1 MPNGGRPPV
10 EAFEEANQEL
20 VRALRSGN
28 REVRA
33 FALAEASPMVDDE
46 IASELLR
53 FARDPE
59 KPEEERGDALI
70 ALGPALETCSYEEA
84 DDGSLPAPLP
94 GEEDWWDLPLGSA
107 AYREVGE
114 ALRRIYLDA
123 AQPKLVRRR
132 ALEAAV
138 RAPRDWQRDAA
149 ASAWGSDDPEWRLTA
164 VFAMGYLPGFT
175 AEIEKGLD
183 SEELPIA
190 RQALLAVGRAGI
202 EELAD
207 RLLATAEDPDAD
219 RELRLAAIEA
229 LGELG
234 PEDAEDLLAELG
246 QSDDRELAAAA
257 EEALEE
263 LELMRGYDED
273 PDGDWDSDWED

>member
-1 MPNGGRPPV
+1 MTNEATPPI
-10 EAFEEANQEL
+10 EAFDEANREL
-20 VRALRSGN
+20 VRALRSAD
-28 REVRA
+28 REIRS

-46 IASELLR
+46 LARELLR

-59 KPEEERGDALI
+59 RSEQERGDALI
-70 ALGPALETCSYEEA
+70 ALGPALELCSYEEA

-94 GEEDWWDLPLGSA
+94 GEEDWWDLPLSSA
-107 AYREVGE
+107 AYREAGD

-149 ASAWGSDDPEWRLTA
+149 GSAWRSADPEWRLTA
-164 VFAMGYLPGFT
+164 VFIMGHLQGFA
-175 AEIEKGLD
+175 AEIEEALNSD
-183 SEELPIA
+183 DLPVV
-190 RQALLAVGRAGI
+190 REALLAIGRAGI

-207 RLLATAEDPDAD
+207 RLVTTAEDPAAA

-234 PEDAEDLLAELG
+234 PEDADNLLAMLS
-246 QSDDRELAAAA
+246 QSDDKELAAAA
-257 EEALEE
+257 EDAFEE

-273 PDGDWDSDWED
+273 LDVDWDD